1 MFYEGEPMTKADRRE
16 EKETVIIE
24 EMLSLLQEK
33 RTGLKAIRVG
43 IAVLLAQL
51 SLAGFLVTRA
61 RNRLAA
67 LPVIHGVVL
76 LSGLS
81 LILFAVALFLVV
93 RPLMRLRR
101 VDAALHHH
109 RESLCAL
116 GRCEI

>member
-1 MFYEGEPMTKADRRE
+1 MPKADRSAG
-16 EKETVIIE
+16 KEAVLIE

-33 RTGLKAIRVG
+33 RTGLKTIRAG

-51 SLAGFLVTRA
+51 SLAGFLAARA
-61 RNRLAA
+61 RSRLAA
-67 LPVIHGVVL
+67 LPVIHGILL
-76 LSGLS
+76 LSALN

-93 RPLMRLRR
+93 RPFIRIRR